1 MYLPTQASN
10 HELVYYP
17 TNTRSAYYKRFAV
30 NSNSNSYYLSPGGL
44 PAINYGDIPSNQP
57 LSSPTVETV
66 TEPFFDFAST
76 FAPASQPFPSKS
88 FYSLPYQSVPSA
100 GLKERP
106 QARISHPRPRKPSSE
121 QSIDEV
127 DLVKME
133 SGEETRTCIMLRNLP
148 NRYRREQIASV
159 LYQAVGNNFNIMSM
173 PCDPQ
178 TDRNLGYCFVQF
190 ASPADVVKA
199 YRTVAEEE
207 GLNRRCRISIGRI
220 PRVGKFASFATHA
233 SRPMAGVSV
242 LELVER
248 GFQTVL

>member
-1 MYLPTQASN
+1 
-10 HELVYYP
+10 
-17 TNTRSAYYKRFAV
+17 
-30 NSNSNSYYLSPGGL
+30 
-44 PAINYGDIPSNQP
+44 
-57 LSSPTVETV
+57 
-66 TEPFFDFAST
+66 
-76 FAPASQPFPSKS
+76 
-88 FYSLPYQSVPSA
+88 
-100 GLKERP
+100 
-106 QARISHPRPRKPSSE
+106 
-121 QSIDEV
+121 
-127 DLVKME
+127 ME